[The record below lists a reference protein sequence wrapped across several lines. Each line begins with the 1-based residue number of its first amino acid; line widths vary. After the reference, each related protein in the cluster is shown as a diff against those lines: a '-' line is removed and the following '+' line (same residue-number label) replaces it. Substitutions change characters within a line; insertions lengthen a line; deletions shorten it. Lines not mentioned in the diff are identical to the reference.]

1 MHDLD
6 DFVLDSPR
14 PLPVIILADTS
25 GSMDGPKIASLNAA
39 LKELV
44 QDLAGTRQPQGEIH
58 LAVIAFDNSVR
69 AGALAPASDFKP
81 EEFVASG
88 RTAMGAALDAARAMI
103 GDPEQVPSRAYT
115 PTLVLISDGVP
126 TDHFDKALRDLM
138 SHDRAKRAT
147 RMALAIGADANV
159 DKLKAFVADP
169 EVPVMRASEVAKIRD
184 FFRWVTFSVQAR
196 SRSRDPNQPLVV
208 SPEALDIS
216 TDDLVF

>member
-25 GSMDGPKIASLNAA
+25 GSMHGPKIASLNAA

-44 QDLAGTRQPQGEIH
+44 QDLGGTRQPQGEIH
-58 LAVIAFDNSVR
+58 LAVITFDNTVR
-69 AGALAPASDFKP
+69 VGQLAPASEFQA
-81 EEFVASG
+81 EEYTAGG
-88 RTAMGAALDAARAMI
+88 RTAMGAALDAARLML

-138 SHDRAKRAT
+138 GHDRAKRAT
-147 RMALAIGADANV
+147 RMALAIGQDANV
-159 DKLKAFVADP
+159 EKLKAFVADP
-169 EVPVMRASEVAKIRD
+169 EVPVMRANEVAKIRD

-196 SRSRDPNQPLVV
+196 SRSRNPDQAMVV
-208 SPEALDIS
+208 SPAAVDIS